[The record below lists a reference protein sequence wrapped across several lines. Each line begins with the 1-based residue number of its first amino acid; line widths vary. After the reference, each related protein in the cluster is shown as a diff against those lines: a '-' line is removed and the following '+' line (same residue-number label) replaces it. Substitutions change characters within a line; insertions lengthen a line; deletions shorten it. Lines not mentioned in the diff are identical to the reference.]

1 MKKQREA
8 ANFRAKPAAILE
20 REPFRPKPSE
30 KLPTALDEEFQ
41 LNSDRRAAERI
52 LFDEYKEAIQNYI
65 MTGHEKGWMQCD
77 ILSDGISFEPGR
89 QMHETTPYISMD
101 MGKVSPG

>member
-52 LFDEYKEAIQNYI
+52 LFDEKVNIIGLSTVSFFPKNPFPTIFYLTKV
-65 MTGHEKGWMQCD
+65 KGK
-77 ILSDGISFEPGR
+77 
-89 QMHETTPYISMD
+89 
-101 MGKVSPG
+101 KVYLFI